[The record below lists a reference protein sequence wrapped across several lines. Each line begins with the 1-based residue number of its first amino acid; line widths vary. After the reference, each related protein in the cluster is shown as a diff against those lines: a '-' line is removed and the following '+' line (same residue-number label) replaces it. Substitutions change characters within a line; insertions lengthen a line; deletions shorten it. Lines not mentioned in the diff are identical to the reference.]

1 MLVKIVHYF
10 DHFQLGPGKPRQTRI
25 RGCVDDNNQTRLM
38 YLQIKNLNKT
48 YGHRRVVDN
57 VDMILVEGG
66 LLSLVGPSGYGKTF
80 ALRMNAGLVQPV
92 SGSILCV
99 VVTHVSFAAGKWQ
112 TLMQIDQ
119 QASPLT
125 VNSATRFAIST
136 RECLTFDPSMAQ
148 IFQTECT
155 T

>member
-1 MLVKIVHYF
+1 
-10 DHFQLGPGKPRQTRI
+10 
-25 RGCVDDNNQTRLM
+25 M